1 MKLGV
6 CIPTYRRVDG
16 KSPKFLKRALRSI
29 KKQYHQDFKV
39 FLIGDHYEDG
49 DEFTRIA
56 TRVLDAGKIYY
67 ENLPF
72 AVERS
77 KYSDDRRKLWC
88 CGGVNATNYG
98 IKKSIEDGLNWV
110 CHLDHDDYWKNDHL
124 EKINSAIEEHEFP
137 DVIFT
142 SSSYGGKKNIL
153 PLESGNSGGITFK
166 LPSSSNVIHSSTAVN
181 FSKINLRYRD
191 VYEEEGY
198 TYPAD
203 ADLWD
208 RLSKLQ
214 ETQAIRS
221 CFVDSL
227 TCIQPQEG
235 K

>member
-1 MKLGV
+1 M
-6 CIPTYRRVDG
+6 
-16 KSPKFLKRALRSI
+16 
-29 KKQYHQDFKV
+29 
-39 FLIGDHYEDG
+39 
-49 DEFTRIA
+49 
-56 TRVLDAGKIYY
+56 DAGKIYY
-67 ENLPF
+67 ENLPV

-77 KYSDDRRKLWC
+77 KYIDDKRKLWC
-88 CGGVNATNYG
+88 CGGVNATNHG

-124 EKINSAIEEHEFP
+124 EKINFAIEDHQFP

-153 PLESGNSGGITFK
+153 PRESQNSGKITFK
-166 LPSSSNVIHSSTAVN
+166 LPTSSNVIHSSTVVN
-181 FSKINLRYRD
+181 FLKIKLRYRD

-198 TYPAD
+198 SYPAD

-214 ETQAIRS
+214 KAQSIRS
-221 CFVDSL
+221 CFVDSV